1 MSRFPWAK
9 TVAVVAA
16 VMVGGALTAVAV
28 WPRETPSA
36 DAVASRL
43 ELAPTPSV
51 TASTATPVEPESSLP
66 SLRVATTSP
75 AAAAEPPTRVVVAR
89 LGIDMPVEPQGVLP
103 DGEMALPAS
112 PSVAGWY
119 RFGSAP
125 DDPAGATVL
134 AAHVDSKTGI
144 GPFVRLGSARAG
156 DTVEVFVGSE
166 RHAYRVTEVVRVDK
180 QRVDPDELF
189 AVSGPRRLH
198 LVTCTGDYV
207 TGSGYTQNLVVI
219 ADRE

>member
-1 MSRFPWAK
+1 M
-9 TVAVVAA
+9 VAA
-16 VMVGGALTAVAV
+16 VLVGGALAAALV
-28 WPRETPSA
+28 WPRETPGTDPVVSGME
-36 DAVASRL
+36 VAS
-43 ELAPTPSV
+43 TPSP
-51 TASTATPVEPESSLP
+51 TASTAAPVEPESSLP
-66 SLRVATTSP
+66 SLRAAPATASSDSS
-75 AAAAEPPTRVVVAR
+75 AGPPTRVVVAG
-89 LGIDMPVEPQGVLP
+89 LDIDMAVEPQGVLP

-144 GPFVRLGSARAG
+144 GPFVRLGSAKAG
-156 DTVEVFVGSE
+156 DAVEVWVGSE

-180 QRVDPDELF
+180 EKLDADQLF

-198 LVTCTGDYV
+198 LVTCSGDYV

-219 ADRE
+219 ADRV

>member
-1 MSRFPWAK
+1 M
-9 TVAVVAA
+9 VAA
-16 VMVGGALTAVAV
+16 VLVGGALTAALV

-36 DAVASRL
+36 DPVVAGLARPSSSSPPASPPAN
-43 ELAPTPSV
+43 EAAPT
-51 TASTATPVEPESSLP
+51 STQPELSLP
-66 SLRVATTSP
+66 SLTAAPATGGSDSTAS
-75 AAAAEPPTRVVVAR
+75 PPTRVVVAR
-89 LGIDMPVEPQGVLP
+89 LDIDMPVEPQGVLP

-134 AAHVDSKTGI
+134 AAHVDSRTGV
-144 GPFVRLGSARAG
+144 GPFVRLGSAKAG
-156 DTVEVFVGSE
+156 DAVEVWVGSE

-180 QRVDPDELF
+180 QRVEPDELF
-189 AVSGPRRLH
+189 AVTGPRRLH

-207 TGSGYTQNLVVI
+207 SGSGYTQNLVVI
-219 ADRE
+219 ADRV

>member
-1 MSRFPWAK
+1 M
-9 TVAVVAA
+9 VAA
-16 VMVGGALTAVAV
+16 VLVGGALTAALV

-36 DAVASRL
+36 DPGVSGLAVASTPSPT
-43 ELAPTPSV
+43 APT
-51 TASTATPVEPESSLP
+51 AAPVEPESSLP
-66 SLRVATTSP
+66 SLRAAP
-75 AAAAEPPTRVVVAR
+75 ASASSDSSAGPPTRVVVAR

-144 GPFVRLGSARAG
+144 GPFVRLGSAKAG
-156 DTVEVFVGSE
+156 DTVEVWVGTE

-180 QRVDPDELF
+180 RRLDADELF

-219 ADRE
+219 ADRV

>member
-1 MSRFPWAK
+1 M
-9 TVAVVAA
+9 VAA
-16 VMVGGALTAVAV
+16 VLVGGALTAALV
-28 WPRETPSA
+28 WPRPEPAA
-36 DAVASRL
+36 DPVASGL
-43 ELAPTPSV
+43 EVASTPPV
-51 TASTATPVEPESSLP
+51 AASTAAPVEPESSLP
-66 SLRVATTSP
+66 SLRAAPATTSSDSSS
-75 AAAAEPPTRVVVAR
+75 APPTRVVVAR

-144 GPFVRLGSARAG
+144 GPFVRLGSAKAG
-156 DTVEVFVGSE
+156 DAVDVWVGDE
-166 RHAYRVTEVVRVDK
+166 RHAYRVVEVVRVDK
-180 QRVDPDELF
+180 KRLDAAELF
-189 AVSGPRRLH
+189 AVSGPQRLH

-219 ADRE
+219 ADRV

>member
-1 MSRFPWAK
+1 
-9 TVAVVAA
+9 VVAA
-16 VMVGGALTAVAV
+16 VLVGGALTAALV

-36 DAVASRL
+36 DPEVVGLALPSSSSPSSPPPSAA
-43 ELAPTPSV
+43 APT
-51 TASTATPVEPESSLP
+51 STQPEGSLP
-66 SLRVATTSP
+66 SLTAAPATGGSDS
-75 AAAAEPPTRVVVAR
+75 AASPPTRVVVAR
-89 LGIDMPVEPQGVLP
+89 LDIDMPVEPQGVLP

-134 AAHVDSKTGI
+134 AAHVDSKTGV
-144 GPFVRLGSARAG
+144 GPFVRLGSAKAG
-156 DTVEVFVGSE
+156 DTVEVWVGSE

-180 QRVDPDELF
+180 QRVEPDELF
-189 AVSGPRRLH
+189 AVTGPRRLH

-219 ADRE
+219 ADRV